1 MAVHV
6 ELNKMTAQKQTNCYV
21 AASNAFDV
29 SGNGLAITEASPA
42 DVHKSIDDILR
53 VALVMVTNVNM
64 AGRWRLSVH
73 CKPVATAA

>member
-1 MAVHV
+1 MMAQQH
-6 ELNKMTAQKQTNCYV
+6 TNCYV

-29 SGNGLAITEASPA
+29 SGDGRTIAEAGPA
-42 DVHKSIDDILR
+42 DVHKSIDDILS
-53 VALVMVTNVNM
+53 VALVMVTNVNI